1 MAYDFLS
8 LTNDVAKRLNETE
21 LTSTNFAA
29 ASGFYAA
36 IKEAVNSA
44 IRHVNQS
51 HFGWPFNHNVYE
63 QTLTAGITRYPI
75 PTQAKY
81 VDFDTYRVRRNTTLG
96 VGRAEHLTQLSYDEY
111 VDRYIDQEDE
121 TDVTKGAAPQLVFR
135 TQNAEF
141 GVVPMPDKAYQV
153 DFEYFMDPV
162 DLILN
167 TDVPTIP
174 ERFRHVI
181 IDGAMYYA
189 YMFRDNIEMA
199 SVSQRKFDEGIKQMR
214 TVTVNENV
222 YMRAS

>member
-1 MAYDFLS
+1 MAYDYLS
-8 LTNDVAKRLNETE
+8 LTNDVAKRLNETQ
-21 LTSTNFAA
+21 LTSANFASA
-29 ASGFYAA
+29 AGFYSA

-44 IRHVNQS
+44 IRHVNQA
-51 HFGWPFNHNVYE
+51 HFGWPFNHNTYE
-63 QTLTAGITRYPI
+63 QTLTAGVT
-75 PTQAKY
+75 
-81 VDFDTYRVRRNTTLG
+81 RNTALG

-111 VDRYIDQEDE
+111 VDRFIDQEDE
-121 TDVTKGAAPQLVFR
+121 TVIANGAAPQFVFR
-135 TQNAEF
+135 TQNGEW

-162 DLILN
+162 DLILD
-167 TDVPTIP
+167 TDVPTVP

>member
-1 MAYDFLS
+1 MAYDFLN

-29 ASGFYAA
+29 AAGFYSA

-81 VDFDTYRVRRNTTLG
+81 VDFDTYRVRRNITLG
-96 VGRAEHLTQLSYDEY
+96 VGRAQHLTQLSYDEY
-111 VDRYIDQEDE
+111 VDIYIDQEDE
-121 TDVTKGAAPQLVFR
+121 TDVTKGAAPQFVFR